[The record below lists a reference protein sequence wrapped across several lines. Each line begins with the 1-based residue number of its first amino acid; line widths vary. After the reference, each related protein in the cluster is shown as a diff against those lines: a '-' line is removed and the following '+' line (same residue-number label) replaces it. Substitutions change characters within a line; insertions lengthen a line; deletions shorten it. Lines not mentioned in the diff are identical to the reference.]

1 MCELLALSF
10 EGAVSA
16 AFTFKEFSA
25 GDQENADGWGL
36 GWYPDR
42 SLAIVKEPRKWRE
55 SRYAQFLCDYPGLQ
69 SRILIAHIRHQTRG
83 GPPNHAD
90 THPFGR
96 ELGGRE
102 YVLAHNGTLDN
113 RVWELPLGPARPIGG
128 TDSER
133 AFCFLL
139 HEIAQRGR
147 ALETELDWRWLH
159 GLVGALNAMGQLNIL
174 LSDGER
180 LFAYH
185 DLGGW
190 KGLYLRKVRISDHQ
204 LRHFEDEALSVDIEG
219 ESANRGHVI
228 ASRPLSASGW
238 HSFRRGEL
246 VVLEN
251 GALRFS
257 SHRSG
262 ADAAHAERS
271 TVSPSP

>member
-55 SRYAQFLCDYPGLQ
+55 SRHAQFLCDYPGLQ

-83 GPPNHAD
+83 GPSSHAD

-96 ELGGRE
+96 EVGGRE
-102 YVLAHNGTLDN
+102 YILAHNGTLDD
-113 RVWELPLGPARPIGG
+113 RVWDLPLGPAHPIGG

-133 AFCFLL
+133 AFCYLL
-139 HEIAQRGR
+139 REIAARGGPL
-147 ALETELDWRWLH
+147 ATESDWRWLH
-159 GLVGALNAMGQLNIL
+159 GVLDRLDDMGQLNIL
-174 LSDGER
+174 FSDGER

-190 KGLYLRKVRISDHQ
+190 KGLYLRKVRISNQ
-204 LRHFEDEALSVDIEG
+204 QRHFEDESLAVDIEG
-219 ESANRGHVI
+219 DFANRGHVI
-228 ASRPLSASGW
+228 ASRPLSESGW
-238 HSFRRGEL
+238 HPFRRGEL

-251 GALRFS
+251 GVIRFS
-257 SHRSG
+257 SHRSAVDG
-262 ADAAHAERS
+262 QRPDPHPMS
-271 TVSPSP
+271 SVT